1 MSFDINKTIAL
12 IKGGLLDH
20 EATWRSYLGENP
32 GWKKTAFLLV
42 GPLIIGSVVL
52 QVIFSRLIGGV
63 SMYAYPGANFLVALI
78 VGLLMAAVGF
88 AVLAGAFSFLAG
100 QLGGKKNF
108 DRAFAAVALALIPG
122 YVAGII
128 GALIPGIGGLISLAG
143 FVISLFFLWK
153 IMPMTLEVP
162 QEKRLPHF
170 AGSLIVAIIIN
181 VIISAVVV
189 STVIG
194 NPMRGNFGGA
204 FGDAGYNSD
213 RGDNDSGSSGMFSEM
228 ERQGRLIEAAQS
240 DRFDPPADGRLDND
254 QVKQLVAVM
263 EKTEAARERYSERM
277 RKMAEEME
285 NKESP
290 SFSDLT
296 SIYSGATGAFSA
308 SNAEMEVVK
317 TGGGNWAEHQWVKSQ
332 LRTAVI
338 QQGEGSNAIEHNFG
352 LYQKYEDELSA
363 YF

>member
-42 GPLIIGSVVL
+42 GPLIISSVVL
-52 QVIFSRLIGGV
+52 QIIFSRVIGGI

-78 VGLLMAAVGF
+78 VGLIMAAVGF
-88 AVLAGAFSFLAG
+88 VVLAGAFSFLAS
-100 QLGGKKNF
+100 QFDAKKNF

-122 YVAGII
+122 YIAGII

-143 FVISLFFLWK
+143 FVLSLFFLWK

-162 QEKRLPHF
+162 QEKRVPHF
-170 AGSLIVAIIIN
+170 AGSLIIAIIIN

-189 STVIG
+189 TTVIG
-194 NPMRGNFGGA
+194 NPMRGNFDGA
-204 FGDAGYNSD
+204 FGDASHNSD
-213 RGDNDSGSSGMFSEM
+213 RGNNDSGSTGMFSEL
-228 ERQGRLIEAAQS
+228 ERQGKLIEAAQS
-240 DRFDPPADGRLDND
+240 DRFDAPENGELADD
-254 QVKQLVAVM
+254 QVEQLVEVM
-263 EKTEAARERYSERM
+263 KKTEAARERYSQRM
-277 RKMAEEME
+277 QKMAEEME
-285 NKESP
+285 KKEKP

-296 SIYSGATGAFSA
+296 SIYSGATGVFSA

-317 TGGGNWAEHQWVKSQ
+317 TGGGNWAEHQWVKNQ

-338 QQGEGSNAIEHNFG
+338 QQGDGSNAIEHNFK
-352 LYQKYEDELSA
+352 LYQKYDDELSA